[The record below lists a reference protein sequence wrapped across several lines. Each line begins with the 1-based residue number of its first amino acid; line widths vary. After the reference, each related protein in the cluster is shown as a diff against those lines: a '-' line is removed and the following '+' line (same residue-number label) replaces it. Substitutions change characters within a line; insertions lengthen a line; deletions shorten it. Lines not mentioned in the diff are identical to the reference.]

1 LIIEKTTA
9 KGGATAAQETTGT
22 SGVTN
27 SRAIGEI
34 IIIGEFFKIIFNSLQ

>member
-27 SRAIGEI
+27 CRAVREM
-34 IIIGEFFKIIFNSLQ
+34 IIIGDFFKIRFNSLQ